1 MKQKGFSSNVI
12 VAIIGALVLA
22 LASGQAI
29 AQKKKVYRW
38 VDDEGNVHYS
48 ETLPPDWKGESHD
61 ELSGHGIVTDEA
73 VSHAPPPAEEE
84 PDPAAAKG
92 ELPRDKSGM
101 KRPDPLYSDAEKQD
115 RMDRLL
121 MLRYHSE
128 EEMMEAMDV
137 EINQLKYD
145 ERLLTST
152 HNSLRSS
159 LKSNIDLAGHRQRAG
174 LAVGENELKQI
185 SNLRA
190 SLKENENSLRGLE
203 IREQNIRA
211 EFERDL
217 ERYRELVELYSEE
230 DS

>member
-1 MKQKGFSSNVI
+1 
-12 VAIIGALVLA
+12 
-22 LASGQAI
+22 
-29 AQKKKVYRW
+29 
-38 VDDEGNVHYS
+38 
-48 ETLPPDWKGESHD
+48 
-61 ELSGHGIVTDEA
+61 
-73 VSHAPPPAEEE
+73 
-84 PDPAAAKG
+84 
-92 ELPRDKSGM
+92 M